1 MTNRST
7 PTDRIR
13 VASTL
18 LLACLLSACAFPAA
32 ERQTLADISS
42 REPILFEQ
50 RARWGYT
57 PDGHRGIAKGIIVW
71 EGTGDLVLTPTAL
84 YLLHGNE
91 MSRTISYAAVEAA
104 EVGPVQDWAHP
115 PFGAPNTLEN
125 VLIVKTVDDVFRFY
139 GRTDDC
145 DESCVFQF
153 IDTDKAR
160 NASGLLRPESG
171 SSDTAAVNRALY
183 IIDEH
188 RGQVDAFGRR
198 DGERRAGLVTRLR
211 PRQVNWIW
219 WRDQGAEK
227 GRPDPAVEKQID
239 ERLRW
244 LSPSLSDDFD
254 GKTRSALEAAFREGS
269 PGQGFTFLPL
279 DAAEPHRDGRWL
291 GYKEAETLSRTRPDL
306 SRLLLVE
313 LIEMH
318 LYPRNMAVRDTE
330 SVEAKYR
337 IHVDFFDL
345 HPAKPGTNFWYEHS
359 VMRPLRDWLAG
370 GEPLIAGDLA
380 EALGVVAEKTR
391 SLLAVSP
398 AG

>member
-1 MTNRST
+1 MLPWPALAPSVPPQR
-7 PTDRIR
+7 PTQDR
-13 VASTL
+13 
-18 LLACLLSACAFPAA
+18 
-32 ERQTLADISS
+32 
-42 REPILFEQ
+42 
-50 RARWGYT
+50 
-57 PDGHRGIAKGIIVW
+57 
-71 EGTGDLVLTPTAL
+71 
-84 YLLHGNE
+84 
-91 MSRTISYAAVEAA
+91 
-104 EVGPVQDWAHP
+104 
-115 PFGAPNTLEN
+115 EN
-125 VLIVKTVDDVFRFY
+125 V
-139 GRTDDC
+139 
-145 DESCVFQF
+145 
-153 IDTDKAR
+153 
-160 NASGLLRPESG
+160 P
-171 SSDTAAVNRALY
+171 
-183 IIDEH
+183 
-188 RGQVDAFGRR
+188 VDAQPLAFSF
-198 DGERRAGLVTRLR
+198 DLQIMMQSAV
-211 PRQVNWIW
+211 
-219 WRDQGAEK
+219 
-227 GRPDPAVEKQID
+227 DPADCQLFHGTVSITTKCMHHQQ
-239 ERLRW
+239 ERSLGNVYQAR

-291 GYKEAETLSRTRPDL
+291 GYKEAETLSRTRPDV

-318 LYPRNMAVRDTE
+318 FYPRNMAVRDTE

-359 VMRPLRDWLAG
+359 VTRPLRDWLAG